1 MSGSVKLCSFSSPRT
16 PKAPATLAIRMRRP
30 VSMSWARARGAGDD
44 SGRGGLGGGFLD
56 QHSDLVGQLRAVGNP
71 VVDAVDVELDALLVA
86 SRDRVVEADALDR
99 AAVALVALVG
109 DDDVVEGALLGAATG
124 QANLDH
130 FGCALWFWRVRPRA
144 TRPAGEPRSI
154 AGSGG

>member
-1 MSGSVKLCSFSSPRT
+1 MSGSVKLCSFTSPRT

-30 VSMSWARARGAGDD
+30 ESMAEGPRSKCAGSD
-44 SGRGGLGGGFLD
+44 SGRGLGRGFLH
-56 QHSDLVGQLRAVGNP
+56 QHADLVGQLRAVGNP
-71 VVDAVDVELDALLVA
+71 VVDAIDVELDALLVA
-86 SRDRVVEADALDR
+86 GRDRVVEADALDR

-124 QANLDH
+124 QADLDH